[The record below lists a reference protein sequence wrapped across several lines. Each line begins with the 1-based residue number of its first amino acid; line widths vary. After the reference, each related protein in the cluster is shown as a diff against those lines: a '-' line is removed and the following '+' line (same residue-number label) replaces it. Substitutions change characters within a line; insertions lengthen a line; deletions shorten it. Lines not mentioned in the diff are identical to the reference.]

1 MVSATLGS
9 APNGIRTADF
19 VESMTPTPAG
29 EAFLGGSIQ
38 HGTQLEEKLTTD
50 TTNPAIF
57 QTFNNEP
64 AGTSVNTV
72 TGGQSEISLQDGE
85 TILLPRVPS
94 LALHDHGLRF
104 IHS

>member
-1 MVSATLGS
+1 M
-9 APNGIRTADF
+9 
-19 VESMTPTPAG
+19 
-29 EAFLGGSIQ
+29 
-38 HGTQLEEKLTTD
+38 EEKLTTD

-64 AGTSVNTV
+64 GGTSVNTV
-72 TGGQSEISLQDGE
+72 TEGQSEISLQDGE
-85 TILLPRVPS
+85 TILLQSVPS